1 MEFVMESLNGSVLL
15 GTLHSTLEYIQ
26 MVIKANLDRM
36 RIFQGLVQVGILV
49 EPILGLFSNEHTIL
63 VKKAF
68 FPVT

>member
-1 MEFVMESLNGSVLL
+1 MEFVMECPNGSVLL

-49 EPILGLFSNEHTIL
+49 EPILGLFSNERTIL